1 MHLGQVD
8 AIGQA
13 PVGGPD
19 RYPIGYGERLQRGL
33 GFSSAQLMPTQLQI
47 KGLMAMAAGP

>member
-13 PVGGPD
+13 PVDGPD
-19 RYPIGYGERLQRGL
+19 CYPIGHGERLQRGL
-33 GFSSAQLMPTQLQI
+33 GLSSAQLMPPQMHIQ
-47 KGLMAMAAGP
+47 GLMAMAAGQ

>member
-1 MHLGQVD
+1 MHLAQAD

-19 RYPIGYGERLQRGL
+19 RYHIGYGERLQRGL
-33 GFSSAQLMPTQLQI
+33 GFSSTQL
-47 KGLMAMAAGP
+47 LWP

>member
-1 MHLGQVD
+1 MHLGHVD

-13 PVGGPD
+13 PVGVPG
-19 RYPIGYGERLQRGL
+19 RYPFGRGESLQRGL
-33 GFSSAQLMPTQLQI
+33 GFSSAQLMPPQLQI